1 MTRATPRRG
10 RLLLAAALVGA
21 AGVGVVAAVARGLG
35 EDARPP
41 ASVTPTVASPTAT
54 PGMRVAREIEVGERP
69 NVVRVAGDTVF
80 VGSFKSPRVALV
92 STKTGRV
99 KDYTPH
105 VGVGVSDA
113 AVGLG
118 AVWFVLSRPNRIVR
132 LDPQTGHPI
141 GAPITTPASPGSIAL
156 SDDAV
161 WVSQRHGPGIADD
174 LLKLDPETGQ
184 TLALTP
190 VPDGISSLTT
200 SPSAVWIANRRR
212 ARVQRVDLDTAAI
225 VDTLTVGSS
234 HSEDAVYGDGGL
246 WLATPRDGTVYKLPH
261 GELPPIPISVGKAPR
276 QLALGK
282 GVVYVTN
289 YNSSDLYAIDAKRSR
304 VRADPLSLSVNPF
317 SLDVADGTVWVGS
330 LPENRL
336 SRVVT
341 GRDG

>member
-1 MTRATPRRG
+1 
-10 RLLLAAALVGA
+10 
-21 AGVGVVAAVARGLG
+21 
-35 EDARPP
+35 
-41 ASVTPTVASPTAT
+41 
-54 PGMRVAREIEVGERP
+54 MRVAREIEVGERP

-99 KDYTPH
+99 KDYRPH